1 MRILW
6 GPAYE
11 LGILVIDQQHKRIVD
26 YINELDR
33 LADQVRS
40 GGVAAQV
47 AAGLVVGAGPDAVA
61 TWATEWGAA
70 VAGPRG

>member
-33 LADQVRS
+33 LADQ
-40 GGVAAQV
+40 
-47 AAGLVVGAGPDAVA
+47 PDARQRLA
-61 TWATEWGAA
+61 LLGALNGLLVLSLNA
-70 VAGPRG
+70 LELVR